1 MQNKQW
7 ILNSFPIGEIKDN
20 DLIFKDSNLNDIKDG
35 EVLIKNIYL
44 SLDPANRGW
53 MSGKASYVDAMQ
65 IGDIMRGGTIGIIEE
80 SKNKKFN
87 KGDTVQYKGG
97 WQEYCINDGM
107 GLRVIPLNTGLELPS
122 FLSVMGMP
130 GMTAYFGLLDVLKPK
145 ENETLV
151 VSGAAGAVGSLVS
164 QIAKIKGC
172 KVIGIAGSEEKC
184 NWLKND
190 LKVDGVIDYKTEN
203 VSARLKELCPDG
215 IDMYFDNVGG
225 EITEA
230 VINRFNIGGRMS
242 ICGQISGYNNE
253 TLQPGPRN
261 WINILVKRLKV
272 QGFIVFDYQA
282 RAKEAFVDM
291 SKWMAE
297 GKLQHKN
304 HIVDGLENAVS
315 SLKMLFSGENK
326 GKMIVKISKEPK

>member
-1 MQNKQW
+1 
-7 ILNSFPIGEIKDN
+7 
-20 DLIFKDSNLNDIKDG
+20 
-35 EVLIKNIYL
+35 
-44 SLDPANRGW
+44 
-53 MSGKASYVDAMQ
+53 
-65 IGDIMRGGTIGIIEE
+65 
-80 SKNKKFN
+80 
-87 KGDTVQYKGG
+87 
-97 WQEYCINDGM
+97 
-107 GLRVIPLNTGLELPS
+107 
-122 FLSVMGMP
+122 
-130 GMTAYFGLLDVLKPK
+130 
-145 ENETLV
+145 
-151 VSGAAGAVGSLVS
+151 
-164 QIAKIKGC
+164 
-172 KVIGIAGSEEKC
+172 
-184 NWLKND
+184 
-190 LKVDGVIDYKTEN
+190 
-203 VSARLKELCPDG
+203 
-215 IDMYFDNVGG
+215 MYFDNVGG

-242 ICGQISGYNNE
+242 ICGQISGYNSE

-326 GKMIVKISKEPK
+326 GKMIVTVYNKELSIFIKSYINKFYDNTELNLAPWKKISNKYDLKSESFDLIIDTQKSVRKTLALKRISSKCFISGSAKFLFSSIKPKSAKKSNQYYLNDLFELLSLYSGNIIKNDFKLEVPNQIKKTLGEFFSIENKYFGIAPGAGQENKIWKIENYIKLAKHFQNQGFKIVKFGNDDVNNIPIDYVIKQSEKVIDLID